1 MRYARTVGES
11 VPVQCPWC
19 GEVVDVWVEPDTR
32 GSMVQDCDVCCRPWT
47 LWIEWNEDHTRVE
60 VHATRS

>member
-1 MRYARTVGES
+1 MQYSGTVGES

-19 GEVVDVWVEPDTR
+19 GEVVEVWVEPDTS

-47 LWIEWNEDHTRVE
+47 LRIEWNEDRTHVE